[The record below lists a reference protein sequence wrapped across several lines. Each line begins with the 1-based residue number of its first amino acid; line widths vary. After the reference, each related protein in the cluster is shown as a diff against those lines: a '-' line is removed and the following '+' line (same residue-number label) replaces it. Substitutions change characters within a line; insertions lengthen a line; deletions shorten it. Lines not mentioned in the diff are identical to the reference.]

1 MTNIFAYIPS
11 PSHGVWNLGPI
22 PIRAYAF
29 IILAAIGVAIWLGNR
44 RWIERGGLHG
54 QVADV
59 AMWAVPFGVLGGR
72 LYHVLTD
79 WGTYFGP
86 GGRGLLATFRIWDG
100 GLGIWGAVALGAL
113 GAYIGC
119 ARAGLAFTPFAD
131 ALAPGLVF
139 AQAIGRWGNWFN
151 QELFGKPTNSP
162 WGLKID
168 PAHRPA
174 GLADVATYHPTFLYE
189 SLACV
194 AIGFA
199 LLWADKKFTLGHG
212 RVFALY
218 GALYCSA
225 RGLIETMRI
234 DEASKI
240 LGIRI
245 NVFTAII
252 LGSLALRYLVH
263 TSERFV
269 GRELLVD
276 GRYAPAGYIAP
287 TQNAQVAQD
296 QSVIADEAEAAVEV
310 EPDPFVEL
318 IAELESVTALEP
330 LVAPVS
336 QVDPSVESELP
347 ESAEP
352 ESVAEAAAE
361 NPKPRGR
368 RAKPK
373 GFKY

>member
-29 IILAAIGVAIWLGNR
+29 LILAAIGVAIWLGNR
-44 RWIERGGLHG
+44 RWIERGGLDG

-162 WGLKID
+162 WGLQID

-252 LGSLALRYLVH
+252 LGILALRYLVH
-263 TSERFV
+263 TSERFA
-269 GRELLVD
+269 GRELLVG

-287 TQNAQVAQD
+287 TKNEQDDHDEPVA
-296 QSVIADEAEAAVEV
+296 SDEDDFDPERQ
-310 EPDPFVEL
+310 PDSFAEL
-318 IAELESVTALEP
+318 ITELE
-330 LVAPVS
+330 PVITPES
-336 QVDPSVESELP
+336 ISASESEIVSPVESELP
-347 ESAEP
+347 VLAEPKSVP
-352 ESVAEAAAE
+352 ESVVDE
-361 NPKPRGR
+361 PKPRGR